1 MRSNGIDSDQLYNW
15 SAHEPLHARFA
26 PPAPN
31 VGQTVGP
38 TRAPHS
44 PWLPHR
50 ALQAVRQ
57 PWLQV
62 PTRPRTRAQIL
73 SFGQSG
79 RCSARDGLRTG
90 RVFQAG
96 LRLFAEL
103 PAGPSGAGED
113 LQYQPRVV
121 KAKSEVLSS
130 NAHGAFTPIPARPR
144 FSWDPRRQFF
154 AELVASQLC
163 LADRNSK
170 PRDLS

>member
-1 MRSNGIDSDQLYNW
+1 MQSNWIDSDQLCNW
-15 SAHEPLHARFA
+15 SAYEPFHARFA
-26 PPAPN
+26 PTPPN

-44 PWLPHR
+44 PGLSHR
-50 ALQAVRQ
+50 ALQAVR
-57 PWLQV
+57 PSRLQM
-62 PTRPRTRAQIL
+62 PARPRTRTQIL
-73 SFGQSG
+73 SFGKPGWWPS
-79 RCSARDGLRTG
+79 RNGLRPGGILQT
-90 RVFQAG
+90 G
-96 LRLFAEL
+96 LRILAEL

-121 KAKSEVLSS
+121 TAKSEVLNS

-154 AELVASQLC
+154 AELVASRLC